1 MSSDSEL
8 TDEGKRKRGVQD
20 TEVFAKSKR
29 TMRSPQKN
37 TIKNEDKLDKIMELL
52 SSITKDIQEIKQK
65 QKQYQS
71 DIIDIKRGYEKMKD
85 INEKLLKE
93 NIQIRKELDDY
104 KHVAEQMEKETKKCN
119 VVISGLVNKE
129 SEEKSITNRVQEILV
144 TQLEIDVTINKAFS
158 LSANACLVQLKN
170 IEDKELVMRNKHKLR
185 NMKGNTKIYINEDLT
200 KHERMKQ
207 AEIRKVAKSM
217 MEEGKKI
224 KIGYNKI
231 TADGEVWRWNKSKNK
246 LEKPKN

>member
-1 MSSDSEL
+1 M
-8 TDEGKRKRGVQD
+8 
-20 TEVFAKSKR
+20 
-29 TMRSPQKN
+29 
-37 TIKNEDKLDKIMELL
+37 
-52 SSITKDIQEIKQK
+52 
-65 QKQYQS
+65 
-71 DIIDIKRGYEKMKD
+71 
-85 INEKLLKE
+85 
-93 NIQIRKELDDY
+93 
-104 KHVAEQMEKETKKCN
+104 
-119 VVISGLVNKE
+119 
-129 SEEKSITNRVQEILV
+129 
-144 TQLEIDVTINKAFS
+144 TINKAFS